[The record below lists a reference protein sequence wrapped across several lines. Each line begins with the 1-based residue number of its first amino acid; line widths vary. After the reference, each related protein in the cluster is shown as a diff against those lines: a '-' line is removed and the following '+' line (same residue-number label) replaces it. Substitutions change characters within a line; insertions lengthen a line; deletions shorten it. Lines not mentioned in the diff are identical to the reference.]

1 MFYEAFFRTNCY
13 ILNKKK
19 ECCAHDFK
27 FMKYWIKKDGTNF
40 AMKNP
45 KTQQNFID
53 LKDLLFNAPL
63 YAKWFKDSSDSE
75 NYFYSTRSCVENNKN
90 KYYCAQ
96 KESEVIFFTL
106 TRNSKKNFV

>member
-1 MFYEAFFRTNCY
+1 
-13 ILNKKK
+13 
-19 ECCAHDFK
+19 
-27 FMKYWIKKDGTNF
+27 
-40 AMKNP
+40 MKNP

-96 KESEVIFFTL
+96 KESEDECVKQRSEKMEICDHPNYGWTNASFEEDSSEEEFSIL
-106 TRNSKKNFV
+106 EC